1 MGTISLPHPHH
12 GNWQPRLLSP
22 PTTAAPPLPCLTTV
36 DPHRA
41 VTYIGEIEGESQQ
54 EPERESTVT
63 CRYIGEGNMGHM
75 GLTLWALTPPFKL
88 KVEAEDLKH

>member
-1 MGTISLPHPHH
+1 M
-12 GNWQPRLLSP
+12 PRRDGRRARP
-22 PTTAAPPLPCLTTV
+22 RQAAKDEDEAAQRGKGGGSDRNPKLWC
-36 DPHRA
+36 H
-41 VTYIGEIEGESQQ
+41 VTYIGEIEGESHR
-54 EPERESTVT
+54 EPRGESTVT

>member
-1 MGTISLPHPHH
+1 MIEVVRNAAFDAIMNKIYGTSKPNL
-12 GNWQPRLLSP
+12 
-22 PTTAAPPLPCLTTV
+22 V
-36 DPHRA
+36 F
-41 VTYIGEIEGESQQ
+41 VTYIGEIEGESHR
-54 EPERESTVT
+54 EPEGESTVT